1 MFSDSIKAD
10 FNNSGAEQKAQDA
23 KSVETLQN
31 VGFQPREEKN
41 LKFAKK
47 SLKLSTF

>member
-23 KSVETLQN
+23 KSVETLKN
-31 VGFQPREEKN
+31 VGFQPRKGEKF
-41 LKFAKK
+41 KIC
-47 SLKLSTF
+47 